1 MTENNQGS
9 FSGTEKGYELTMPGL
24 PEKELTFTLSE
35 AEHPRPPKQSI
46 PFNPVFLLAGF
57 VGFVLIG
64 GVVIAVLLILKR
76 KKSRGKEQS

>member
-1 MTENNQGS
+1 MLFRS
-9 FSGTEKGYELTMPGL
+9 
-24 PEKELTFTLSE
+24 
-35 AEHPRPPKQSI
+35 
-46 PFNPVFLLAGF
+46 LLAGF